1 MDAARRPNERVQN
14 ETANPSRRRL
24 RRLVRNVAGYQ
35 TKRNVTGFQ
44 TKRNVSRFFGE
55 NVRMLNSW

>member
-1 MDAARRPNERVQN
+1 M
-14 ETANPSRRRL
+14 
-24 RRLVRNVAGYQ
+24 RNVAGYQ